1 MRKIF
6 ICNFIISF
14 PSRQNLEKI
23 NLFNFLYYAKYSPKD
38 ICMKNHLFLIKI
50 NWFAKTSFSN
60 LLIMSI
66 MATEF
71 FCKINSRRYN
81 ILAAVLFFSSSA
93 MYGQV
98 DSFKVAITRF
108 DKVSTD
114 ARVNN
119 IYIDDKN
126 LIWLAG
132 SKGLIETTGDGSKF
146 NIHFPNTE
154 MRDVTSDRRDNIW
167 SASANTLYS
176 LKTKNT
182 YSLPDDG
189 LTISDITYLEGNI
202 WVGTDNGLYQFNT
215 TSGKFKAYDNKN
227 SKLVSNVIHF
237 VHADKNRILWVG
249 TDNGYLRIDGDKWE
263 LQDKKIKMLATCE
276 NSEGQWIISDKDMFL
291 INKYNR
297 LFPVKLDPTQY
308 KGKIN
313 NFILD
318 SKGRMYVASD
328 ILVRYDPYTEVI
340 NNYSEDAASLSKAAL
355 SLACDKNDNIWIG
368 TDGAGFYRLLF
379 GDVAQEQLNAI
390 CLVETAIQC
399 TDSSNGSIKVSAS
412 GGTRP
417 YTYQWS
423 INGATGNTISGLSAG
438 KYEVTVTDKLQTS
451 TVASIQLSAPDPV
464 TVELVS
470 NNRVTNP
477 EKPDG
482 SVYVKVTG
490 GSGNYTYLWSNGLT
504 TQNLTSARSGKYS
517 LNIKDKNGCMASAD
531 FNVRREKFIP
541 DLVIDKVTVGQKLRI
556 NELNFTADSS
566 TITQENN
573 DILEEVYEFLVSNP
587 SVVVEIGGHTNTI
600 PPHEYCDQLSSARAR
615 KVAEFLYSRGIP
627 KERLSFKGYGKREPL
642 TDSTSNQG
650 RQKNQRVEVKILQM

>member
-1 MRKIF
+1 MKTQLLNIVVLLLF
-6 ICNFIISF
+6 IPVIS
-14 PSRQNLEKI
+14 
-23 NLFNFLYYAKYSPKD
+23 
-38 ICMKNHLFLIKI
+38 C
-50 NWFAKTSFSN
+50 FAQSD
-60 LLIMSI
+60 
-66 MATEF
+66 
-71 FCKINSRRYN
+71 
-81 ILAAVLFFSSSA
+81 SS
-93 MYGQV
+93 
-98 DSFKVAITRF
+98 KVAITRF
-108 DKVSTD
+108 DKVSSD

-126 LIWLAG
+126 VIWLAS

-154 MRDVTSDRRDNIW
+154 MQDVTSDRRDNVW
-167 SASANTLYS
+167 SASANALYN

-189 LTISDITYLEGNI
+189 ILISDITYLEGNI
-202 WVGTDNGLYQFNT
+202 WVATNIGLYQFNT
-215 TSGKFKAYDNKN
+215 TTGKYKAYDNEN

-237 VHADKNRILWVG
+237 VHADKNRILWIG

-276 NSEGQWIISDKDMFL
+276 NSEGQWIVSDTDMFL

-297 LFPVKLDPTQY
+297 LFPVKLDPSQF

-318 SKGRMYVASD
+318 SKGRIYMASD
-328 ILVRYDPYTEVI
+328 ILVRYDPYKEVI
-340 NNYSEDAASLSKAAL
+340 ANYSEDAASLSKAAL

-368 TDGAGFYRLLF
+368 TDGAGFYKLLF
-379 GDVAQEQLNAI
+379 GDVAKEQLNAL
-390 CLVETAIQC
+390 CLIETAIQC
-399 TDSSNGSIKVSAS
+399 TNSNNGSIKVSAS

-423 INGATGNTISGLSAG
+423 IKGATGNTITGLSAG
-438 KYEVTVTDKLQTS
+438 NYEVTVTDKLQTTS
-451 TVASIQLSAPDPV
+451 VASIQLSAPDPI

-482 SVYVKVTG
+482 SIYVKVG
-490 GSGNYTYLWSNGLT
+490 GGAGNYTYQWSNGLN
-504 TQNLTSARSGKYS
+504 TQNLTSARSGQYS
-517 LNIKDKNGCMASAD
+517 LNVKDKNGCMASAT
-531 FNVRREKFIP
+531 FNVKREKFIP

-556 NELNFTADSS
+556 NELNFAADSS
-566 TITQENN
+566 TITQENY
-573 DILEEVYEFLVSNP
+573 DILEEVYEFLVANP

-600 PPHEYCDQLSSARAR
+600 PPHEYCDQLSSARAKR
-615 KVAEFLYSRGIP
+615 VAEFLYTRGIP
-627 KERLSFKGYGKREPL
+627 KDRVSFKGYGKREPL
-642 TDSTSNQG
+642 TDSTSTQG
-650 RQKNQRVEVKILQM
+650 RQRNQRVEVKILQL